1 LTLFLDTYFF
11 NLPSSLRYLVIALSL
26 LMIGG
31 GAYAAKQLK
40 LSGVAAA
47 VVIGAVSM
55 YVYGFTALFTFL
67 FFFLSAAIIGK
78 LSKRIRGIEEIQAKG
93 GKRDGMQ
100 VIANGGPAALALLLY
115 ALSSSEIFL
124 MVFASCI
131 AEACSDTWAGDIGVL
146 SKKEPI
152 SILTGKTVMKG
163 LSGGISFLGTS
174 AGLLGSLM
182 VSCLYYSSFAGA
194 TLSLAAIAAGAAF
207 FGCLAD
213 SFLGATVQAH
223 YYDEERDMLTEH
235 PVSKSGKQ
243 LRLARGIRFMN
254 NDMVNLSSNMLT
266 FLFAWGMS
274 YLVG

>member
-78 LSKRIRGIEEIQAKG
+78 LSKRIRGIEEIRAKG

-131 AEACSDTWAGDIGVL
+131 AEACSDTWA
-146 SKKEPI
+146 
-152 SILTGKTVMKG
+152 
-163 LSGGISFLGTS
+163 
-174 AGLLGSLM
+174 
-182 VSCLYYSSFAGA
+182 
-194 TLSLAAIAAGAAF
+194 
-207 FGCLAD
+207 
-213 SFLGATVQAH
+213 
-223 YYDEERDMLTEH
+223 
-235 PVSKSGKQ
+235 
-243 LRLARGIRFMN
+243 
-254 NDMVNLSSNMLT
+254 
-266 FLFAWGMS
+266 
-274 YLVG
+274 